1 MKKVLIAPLNWG
13 LGHATR
19 CIPIIRILQNLDVK
33 IVLAADGAALALL
46 QREFPQLETH
56 ELPPYNIR
64 YAKSGGWR
72 LAVIL
77 LFQLPN
83 ILKAIIAEFF
93 WLKKFLKTNK
103 IDIIIS
109 DNRFGFFNRRR
120 KSIFLTHQIEIQ
132 TPSKFT
138 TKCVNWV
145 NHFFLNQFH
154 EIWIPDF
161 ETSPNLSGRL
171 SHGNFPKSILQK
183 MRYITPLSR
192 FAKNNENT
200 KKKAQKCHFDLT
212 VILSGIEPQRTILEN
227 KILSQLQEHYN
238 LFDKIL
244 FIRGTKSTNKNIL
257 KNRCENIKFHD
268 IATSRELDEWLR
280 VSCVVLCRSG
290 YSTVMDLAA
299 LGVRAVL
306 VPTPGQTEQ
315 EYLAQHLATAQ
326 FFTFQQQDNLTIQ
339 NILEEKKLLNGIPDS
354 LTPNDN
360 DLKLFLIKCLNN

>member
-19 CIPIIRILQNLDVK
+19 CIPIIRIVENLGVK
-33 IVLAADGAALALL
+33 IVLAADGAALDLL
-46 QREFPQLETH
+46 QREFPHLETH
-56 ELPPYNIR
+56 ELPSYNIR
-64 YAKSGGWR
+64 YAKSGGLR
-72 LAVIL
+72 LALVL

-93 WLKKFLKTNK
+93 WLKKFLKTNE

-109 DNRFGFFNRRR
+109 DNRFGFFNRQR
-120 KSIFLTHQIEIQ
+120 KCIFLTHQIEIQ
-132 TPSKFT
+132 TPFQFT

-200 KKKAQKCHFDLT
+200 DKNTQKYPFDLT
-212 VILSGIEPQRTILEN
+212 VILSGIEPQRTIFEN
-227 KILSQLQEHYN
+227 KILSQLQEIYN
-238 LFDKIL
+238 SFDKIL
-244 FIRGTKSTNKNIL
+244 FIRGSKSINKNIV
-257 KNRCENIKFHD
+257 KNRCENIEFHD
-268 IATSRELDEWLR
+268 IATSRELGEWLR
-280 VSCVVLCRSG
+280 ASRVVLCRSG

-339 NILEEKKLLNGIPDS
+339 NILEGKELLNGIPNS
-354 LTPNDN
+354 LAPNEAF
-360 DLKLFLIKCLNN
+360 LKMILEKC